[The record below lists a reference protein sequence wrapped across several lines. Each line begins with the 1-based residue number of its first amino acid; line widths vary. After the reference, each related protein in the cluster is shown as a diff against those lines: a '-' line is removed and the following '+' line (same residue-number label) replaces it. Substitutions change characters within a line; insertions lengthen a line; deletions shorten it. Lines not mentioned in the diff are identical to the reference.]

1 MKAQR
6 LFPWMMEDS
15 SEGVE
20 IEVAVRSQFLHTVMT
35 PSFVFYASIHKAAR
49 SRDRLRYSTR
59 QLT

>member
-20 IEVAVRSQFLHTVMT
+20 IEVAVRSQFLHTVVQCNDT
-35 PSFVFYASIHKAAR
+35 QL
-49 SRDRLRYSTR
+49 RLLCKYS
-59 QLT
+59 QSS